1 MITLP
6 MAFYFDHDLKVVN
19 AVCLPNQFGK
29 IDELSDSDKL
39 TITGFGEINEEEHHH
54 EKLQFVAY
62 SMNVWFKMLKI
73 MNI

>member
-6 MAFYFDHDLKVVN
+6 IAFYFDDLKVVN

-39 TITGFGEINEEEHHH
+39 TITGFGEINEEGHQH

-73 MNI
+73 INI